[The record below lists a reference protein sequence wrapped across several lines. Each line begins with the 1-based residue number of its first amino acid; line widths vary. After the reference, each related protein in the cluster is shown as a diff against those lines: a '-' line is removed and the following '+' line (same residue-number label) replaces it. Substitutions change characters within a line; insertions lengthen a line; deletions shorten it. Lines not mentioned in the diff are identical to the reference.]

1 MCGAFMDGGGIVI
14 NAFNRGWAPLSR
26 LCDKLQAIFYAA
38 VMNLYLTPKKVAHKC
53 CSGTPAGGSHTILEC
68 RRRRRSRPTPIPR
81 TSSSCRC
88 DLS

>member
-38 VMNLYLTPKKVAHKC
+38 VMNLYLK
-53 CSGTPAGGSHTILEC
+53 PASIGGGSGVQPEVEALCQFHNLLIQHTSL
-68 RRRRRSRPTPIPR
+68 
-81 TSSSCRC
+81 
-88 DLS
+88 